1 MAMLVITRGYRW
13 CSWIF
18 PHETSVSDG
27 APEVFPVSKRLE
39 MRHVRRCVDLIRW
52 LLAWRGT
59 NMPWVW
65 SVSVGFLPGL
75 VNIHKAIENCHGN
88 SGFTHSKWW
97 FSISMLN
104 YQRVHPEIHSCN
116 DRWIYRFVQ
125 KFRVYFFHKN
135 HFSGGILLLKN
146 WVLGYLVLVQSF
158 SRPSIVIFP
167 LNSWLWVLKKLQRF
181 TLWLFNIAM
190 EKCLINQHEFEGLD
204 RFLQESL
211 GVFLAHKLQPPA
223 KHRSVIILTGQ
234 WVEFLSLTKLTD
246 VHDSWRRKSAK
257 LSPFLVL
264 CTVEALYI
272 PAVRGLNGI
281 KIA

>member
-65 SVSVGFLPGL
+65 SVSVGFFPGL

-97 FSISMLN
+97 FSIGMLN
-104 YQRVHPEIHSCN
+104 YQRVHWISKLAAVCEWFHGREGSAGRLVFCASLKLGIKSLLAPKWQMFYREHEN
-116 DRWIYRFVQ
+116 D
-125 KFRVYFFHKN
+125 
-135 HFSGGILLLKN
+135 
-146 WVLGYLVLVQSF
+146 
-158 SRPSIVIFP
+158 
-167 LNSWLWVLKKLQRF
+167 
-181 TLWLFNIAM
+181 TLW
-190 EKCLINQHEFEGLD
+190 
-204 RFLQESL
+204 
-211 GVFLAHKLQPPA
+211 
-223 KHRSVIILTGQ
+223 
-234 WVEFLSLTKLTD
+234 
-246 VHDSWRRKSAK
+246 
-257 LSPFLVL
+257 
-264 CTVEALYI
+264 
-272 PAVRGLNGI
+272 
-281 KIA
+281 